1 REGLMQLNLGVLIM
15 KHPFFTFYFT
25 IVIGYWLYCIWEYPG
40 HYSGAYLLGRAL
52 VWPVIFIRWFF

>member
-1 REGLMQLNLGVLIM
+1 M

-52 VWPVIFIRWFF
+52 VWPFYIYTLVFLGGVW

>member
-1 REGLMQLNLGVLIM
+1 M

-40 HYSGAYLLGRAL
+40 QSGAYLIGGAL
-52 VWPVIFIRWFF
+52 VWPAALIRWFF

>member
-1 REGLMQLNLGVLIM
+1 M

-25 IVIGYWLYCIWEYPG
+25 IVIGYWLFCIWEYPE